1 MSGAPKGRSQR
12 HEELLCRALDKHKGV
27 TMSKSNMRLT
37 PPQSCQSEQDTLP
50 GAVCVF
56 NWQLQTLLPLCAAQ
70 GVITWFTAAANI
82 NTIKIEYRI
91 FQTISRTFFFFFIV
105 RLVLRLIYQ
114 YLLTDM
120 HQGLKITVYSRERA
134 L

>member
-1 MSGAPKGRSQR
+1 MSGAPKGRSQCR
-12 HEELLCRALDKHKGV
+12 EELLYTALDKHKGA
-27 TMSKSNMRLT
+27 TMSNMRLT
-37 PPQSCQSEQDTLP
+37 PPQSSQSEQDTLP

-56 NWQLQTLLPLCAAQ
+56 NWQLHTPLPLCAAQ
-70 GVITWFTAAANI
+70 GVIRRFTAAANV

-91 FQTISRTFFFFFIV
+91 FRTISRTFFFFIV
-105 RLVLRLIYQ
+105 RLVLRLVYQ

-120 HQGLKITVYSRERA
+120 HQGLKITVYSREMA